1 MGHVCPAI
9 GHTVEVGEAVGLLDV
24 GLAVEDFVVVVKVV
38 LVDVDFVVGVGEV
51 VFDVVVGLV
60 VGVVV
65 GLVVGA
71 GVVPPP
77 PKADLSP
84 ERKPVLAYT

>member
-60 VGVVV
+60 VG
-65 GLVVGA
+65 A